1 MGWAL
6 NNQPLKYTLD
16 SRYFLGPNPLHKL
29 TSYYRLT
36 VQKLWRMKFLENQL
50 PFLIPENPLQLTWQV
65 SSPEKRW
72 DPSTPNHPTFQ
83 GLGAFFLRLVSGMGA
98 GWDPPEWVEGGI
110 SSKKVP
116 WLVSFFFQGQ
126 PTEIHQRLASRCGV
140 LWNPY
145 IVHSQVGVALD
156 TYFWWCFFLK
166 ENIWQKSHDQSSLPV
181 APS

>member
-36 VQKLWRMKFLENQL
+36 VKKLWRMKFLENQL

-98 GWDPPEWVEGGI
+98 GWDIPEWVEGGI

-116 WLVSFFFQGQ
+116 WLVSFFFPRATYRNSPKVGLKVWCFMK
-126 PTEIHQRLASRCGV
+126 PLYPALASWGCSWHLFLV
-140 LWNPY
+140 
-145 IVHSQVGVALD
+145 V
-156 TYFWWCFFLK
+156 FF
-166 ENIWQKSHDQSSLPV
+166 S
-181 APS
+181 